1 MNFLDYIKGNRK
13 GKEAH
18 RIEKDSMA
26 DLFLY
31 EAIEGFDS
39 IEDDHIRRIGN
50 IQKRLNTKSKARN
63 HQQSHFWQIA
73 ATVAV
78 LIFGLAGYL
87 FIDYYH
93 KPTLQA
99 HGGEPKIIDIYVP
112 QTYYVEN
119 ITTIAQKNVE
129 LTKAYKPGRTHSKIR
144 LSTEDIISEEELDEL
159 IGNEEH
165 PIEIYLPENFDEHTA
180 VTRSTDGKPQPVTGF
195 DKFEQYLKRSMRR
208 PTDDA
213 CKDRKGKV
221 VVDFFV
227 NEQGQPYLFEVVQSL
242 CGTSDNEA
250 IRLIQSGPKW
260 TLGKERVRVRVE
272 F

>member
-13 GKEAH
+13 GKDAQ

-26 DLFLY
+26 DPFLY

-50 IQKRLNTKSKARN
+50 IQSRLKARSKVRN
-63 HQQSHFWQIA
+63 RQQSTFWQVA
-73 ATVAV
+73 ATVAI

-93 KPTLQA
+93 KPSLHA
-99 HGGEPKIIDIYVP
+99 HGGEQRIIDIYVP

-129 LTKAYKPGRTHSKIR
+129 VAKAYKPAGTHSKIR
-144 LSTEDIISEEELDEL
+144 LSTDDIISEEELDEL
-159 IGNEEH
+159 IGNEDL

-180 VTRSTDGKPQPVTGF
+180 VTRSADGKPEPVIGF
-195 DKFEQYLKRSMRR
+195 DKFQQYLKQSMRR

-227 NEQGQPYLFEVVQSL
+227 NDQGQPCLFEVVQSL